1 MLVGP
6 VALLYH
12 MTSYYSLR
20 GGNSNEGLTCG
31 IWMTFLRTGTSDI
44 RWYIGDA
51 LSLLHI
57 MLIVVV
63 VQDLVLLVVHFLLLH

>member
-1 MLVGP
+1 MLFGIV
-6 VALLYH
+6 VLLYY

-44 RWYIGDA
+44 RWYIGAA
-51 LSLLHI
+51 LLKIYL
-57 MLIVVV
+57 
-63 VQDLVLLVVHFLLLH
+63 

>member
-6 VALLYH
+6 VVLLYY

-44 RWYIGDA
+44 RWYIGAA
-51 LSLLHI
+51 LSFKIKIYL
-57 MLIVVV
+57 
-63 VQDLVLLVVHFLLLH
+63 

>member
-1 MLVGP
+1 MLTFIVDHYLLIVMKLFLMLFGI
-6 VALLYH
+6 VVLLYY

-44 RWYIGDA
+44 RWYIGAA
-51 LSLLHI
+51 LSFKIKIYL
-57 MLIVVV
+57 
-63 VQDLVLLVVHFLLLH
+63 